1 MKKLI
6 YIIIALSI
14 ALAACEKTLDFPFEY
29 KQPKLVLNCTLSP
42 TKPIKFTMSRSMHAL
57 DSKDI
62 VFISD
67 ADVVIFEDDK
77 PLQVVPFS
85 APSGL
90 YWTTYIPKAGH
101 TYKFQISKEG
111 FETIEAETKIAEPTS
126 INGLSGKIKGE
137 DGIYNG
143 YFDVN
148 LNFNDNPDE
157 ENYYFIYTTT
167 EFPPE
172 MEEYNSDYKL
182 DLECNDLSV
191 NRSYDRELLYLADEI
206 IGNGNYTLKFQAND
220 YYTDVYGPYY
230 EIEYYNYNGNEGE
243 NITENPEIEDLP
255 FYREFEYR
263 LIVHVA
269 SINKDYY
276 QYLKSFD
283 LYNENEGNPFAEPTL
298 VKTNVKNGL
307 GILGSISEVTDTLKF
322 VIKNPYLEEEK

>member
-42 TKPIKFTMSRSMHAL
+42 TDQIKFTLSRSMHAL
-57 DSKDI
+57 DSKNI

-77 PLQVVPFS
+77 PLQV
-85 APSGL
+85 APVQIAIGH
-90 YWTTYIPKAGH
+90 YFTRYIPKAGH

-111 FETIEAETKIAEPTS
+111 FETIEAEAKIAGPTT
-126 INGLSGKIKGE
+126 INSLSGKIKGE

-157 ENYYFIYTTT
+157 ENYYIVYATN

-172 MEEYNSDYKL
+172 MEEYYGYEL
-182 DLECNDLSV
+182 DLECNDIYV
-191 NRSYDRELLYLADEI
+191 NYSHEGRILYFADEI
-206 IGNGNYTLKFQAND
+206 MSNGNYTIKFQAYD
-220 YYTDVYGPYY
+220 YKDIYGSYY

-243 NITENPEIEDLP
+243 NITEDPEIEDLP